1 MPAAGDIRETNG
13 QALAVP
19 AKNKGG
25 RPPLLTKE
33 TAAKIISYVAKGLTY
48 EKAGEAVGIAPG
60 TIANWQSK
68 HGWFSEDLKKAR
80 RALETSL
87 LESIHQA
94 GEKSWQARA
103 WLAERVFGYAQ
114 PSARLEVAGA
124 VAHAHAASPALA
136 QLLAGMNSNA
146 VKSVDGIVDGAPQ
159 LLNHKSKTLEL
170 YSESIGQQKKARR
183 VPRYSRR
190 PTRRDTT
197 PPTGQPPA
205 PSATHNT
212 PQKIATKNK
221 KGSDASS
228 TATNEKPQESPQQA
242 A

>member
-1 MPAAGDIRETNG
+1 M
-13 QALAVP
+13 
-19 AKNKGG
+19 
-25 RPPLLTKE
+25 LTKE

-136 QLLAGMNSNA
+136 QLLAGMNTA
-146 VKSVDGIVDGAPQ
+146 KSVDGIVNAPLQLTDGQ
-159 LLNHKSKTLEL
+159 EGKS
-170 YSESIGQQKKARR
+170 SISIGQKKARR
-183 VPRYSRR
+183 LPRYSKR
-190 PTRRDTT
+190 PT
-197 PPTGQPPA
+197 PPRLPAIPPP

-221 KGSDASS
+221 KGSDAST
-228 TATNEKPQESPQQA
+228 TATNENPQESPQQA

>member
-1 MPAAGDIRETNG
+1 MLEVALMPSAGDIRKTDG
-13 QALAVP
+13 QALPV
-19 AKNKGG
+19 KNKGG

-33 TAAKIISYVAKGLTY
+33 TASKIISYVSKGLTY

-136 QLLAGMNSNA
+136 QLLAGMNTA
-146 VKSVDGIVDGAPQ
+146 KSVDGIGNGALQ
-159 LLNHKSKTLEL
+159 LADREGGKL
-170 YSESIGQQKKARR
+170 SESIGQRKVRK
-183 VPRYSRR
+183 YSKR

-197 PPTGQPPA
+197 PLPAIPPP
-205 PSATHNT
+205 PSTTHNT

-221 KGSDASS
+221 KGSDANT
-228 TATNEKPQESPQQA
+228 TATNENPQEGPQQA

>member
-1 MPAAGDIRETNG
+1 MQTGGE
-13 QALAVP
+13 LVK
-19 AKNKGG
+19 KNKGG

-33 TAAKIISYVAKGLTY
+33 TAAKIISYVSKGLTY

-136 QLLAGMNSNA
+136 QLLAGMNST
-146 VKSVDGIVDGAPQ
+146 KTVDGIVNAPLQ
-159 LLNHKSKTLEL
+159 LTDRQEGKS
-170 YSESIGQQKKARR
+170 SISIGQKKARR
-183 VPRYSRR
+183 VPRYSKR
-190 PTRRDTT
+190 PTPPR
-197 PPTGQPPA
+197 PTGHPPA
-205 PSATHNT
+205 PFTTHNT

-221 KGSDASS
+221 KGSDAS
-228 TATNEKPQESPQQA
+228 TTDTNEHPQEGPQQA

>member
-1 MPAAGDIRETNG
+1 
-13 QALAVP
+13 
-19 AKNKGG
+19 
-25 RPPLLTKE
+25 LLTKE
-33 TAAKIISYVAKGLTY
+33 TAAKIISYVSKGLTY

-136 QLLAGMNSNA
+136 QLLAGMNST
-146 VKSVDGIVDGAPQ
+146 KTVDGIVNAPLQ
-159 LLNHKSKTLEL
+159 LTDREGGKL
-170 YSESIGQQKKARR
+170 SESIGQRKVRK
-183 VPRYSRR
+183 YSKR

-205 PSATHNT
+205 PSTTHNT

-221 KGSDASS
+221 KGSDAST
-228 TATNEKPQESPQQA
+228 TATNENPQESPQQA

>member
-1 MPAAGDIRETNG
+1 M
-13 QALAVP
+13 
-19 AKNKGG
+19 
-25 RPPLLTKE
+25 LTKE

-68 HGWFSEDLKKAR
+68 YGWFSEDLKKAR

-136 QLLAGMNSNA
+136 QLLAGMNSTKPGDVLVNA
-146 VKSVDGIVDGAPQ
+146 PLQLTDGQEGK
-159 LLNHKSKTLEL
+159 LSMG
-170 YSESIGQQKKARR
+170 IGQKKARR
-183 VPRYSRR
+183 VPRYSKR
-190 PTRRDTT
+190 PT
-197 PPTGQPPA
+197 PPRPQALPPP
-205 PSATHNT
+205 PSTTHNT

-228 TATNEKPQESPQQA
+228 SDTNENPQESPQQA

>member
-1 MPAAGDIRETNG
+1 MPAAGDIRATNG
-13 QALAVP
+13 QSLPV
-19 AKNKGG
+19 KNKGG

-48 EKAGEAVGIAPG
+48 EKAVEAVGIAPG
-60 TIANWQSK
+60 TIANWQSR

-136 QLLAGMNSNA
+136 QLLAGMNST
-146 VKSVDGIVDGAPQ
+146 KQVDGIVNAPLQLTDGQ
-159 LLNHKSKTLEL
+159 EGKS
-170 YSESIGQQKKARR
+170 SESIGQKKARR
-183 VPRYSRR
+183 VPRYSKR
-190 PTRRDTT
+190 PT
-197 PPTGQPPA
+197 PPRPTAIPPP

-221 KGSDASS
+221 KGSDAST
-228 TATNEKPQESPQQA
+228 TATNENPQESPQQA